1 MRGRVLLWPVLACT
15 AIALAGCGES
25 KQAAADREKIA
36 ALTARLDSLQTD
48 VARAKD
54 VSAIK
59 KLQRTYGYYLDRGLA
74 DDMADLFTDND
85 PVAEYE
91 SGAFIGKDSIRRAF
105 RFLGPANSLPE
116 GRMMTHMQ
124 LQGVVH
130 VAEDGKTAKGRWRA
144 LAMTANAGQA
154 NWQEG
159 PYEVQY
165 VKEDDVW
172 KIKDLHW
179 YQTFTAPYE
188 GGWAKHSS
196 VRPPPAAAKP
206 GTATR
211 PVPDRA
217 GQAKT
222 WPDSVVPPYHYKNPV
237 TGQ

>member
-1 MRGRVLLWPVLACT
+1 MAFMLACT
-15 AIALAGCGES
+15 AVALSGCGDS

-36 ALTARLDSLQTD
+36 ALQARLDSLQAGVT
-48 VARAKD
+48 RAKD

-74 DDMADLFTDND
+74 DDMADLFTDNE

-91 SGAFIGKDSIRRAF
+91 AGAFIGKDSIRKAF
-105 RFLGPANSLPE
+105 KFLGPNNSLPE

-130 VAEDGKTAKGRWRA
+130 VADDGKTANGRWRA
-144 LAMTANAGQA
+144 LAMTANKGQA
-154 NWQEG
+154 YWQEG

-165 VKEDDVW
+165 VKENDVW
-172 KIKDLHW
+172 KIKNLHW

-196 VRPPPAAAKP
+196 ARSAPTNEP
-206 GTATR
+206 GATR
-211 PVPDRA
+211 PVPDRMGYA
-217 GQAKT
+217 QT
-222 WPDSVVPPYHYKNPV
+222 WPDAVLPPYHYNNPV
-237 TGQ
+237 TGK